1 MTQCKENEMR
11 GILIDP
17 FTRSVSEIE
26 TSGKLAEIY
35 ELLGVDLITAVT
47 VGGDQSLF
55 LDDEGLMV
63 PKANQ
68 EYWNWKGSNQP
79 YAGRGLIL
87 GLDSNGDNIGTTMSG
102 LEVAMLVTFLDK
114 EDIDPDSYLGF
125 EIFTW

>member
-1 MTQCKENEMR
+1 MR

-26 TSGKLAEIY
+26 TSGKLLEIY
-35 ELLGVDLITAVT
+35 ELLGVDLITAVSLNEN
-47 VGGDQSLF
+47 QSLF

-68 EYWNWKGSNQP
+68 EYWQWKGSNQP

-87 GLDSNGDNIGTTMSG
+87 GLDSNGDNVDTTMSG
-102 LEVAMLVTFLDK
+102 LEVAALVSFLDK
-114 EDIDPDSYLGF
+114 EDIDPDSYLDF

>member
-1 MTQCKENEMR
+1 MR

-17 FTRSVSEIE
+17 FTRTVSEIE

-35 ELLGVDLITAVT
+35 ELLGVELITAVT
-47 VGGDQSLF
+47 VGENQSLF

-79 YAGRGLIL
+79 YAGRGLII
-87 GLDSNGDNIGTTMSG
+87 GLDNDGNSIDATMSS
-102 LEVAMLVTFLDK
+102 LEVAALVTFLDK

-125 EIFTW
+125 VIFTW

>member
-1 MTQCKENEMR
+1 MR

-17 FTRSVSEIE
+17 FTRSISEVE

-35 ELLGVDLITAVT
+35 ELLGVDLITAVSLNEN
-47 VGGDQSLF
+47 QSLF

-63 PKANQ
+63 LKENQ

-87 GLDSNGDNIGTTMSG
+87 GLDANGDNVDTTMSFW
-102 LEVAMLVTFLDK
+102 EVAMLVTFLDK

>member
-1 MTQCKENEMR
+1 MR

-17 FTRSVSEIE
+17 FTRTVSEIE
-26 TSGKLAEIY
+26 TSGKLLEIY

-47 VGGDQSLF
+47 VGEDQSLF

-68 EYWNWKGSNQP
+68 EYWQWKGSNQP

-87 GLDSNGDNIGTTMSG
+87 GLDANGDNVDTTMSFW
-102 LEVAMLVTFLDK
+102 EVNLLVTFLDK

>member
-1 MTQCKENEMR
+1 MR

-17 FTRSVSEIE
+17 FTRLVSEVEI
-26 TSGKLAEIY
+26 SGKLLDIY
-35 ELLGVDLITAVT
+35 ELLGVNLITAVSLNEN
-47 VGGDQSLF
+47 QSLF

-63 PKANQ
+63 PKENQ

-79 YAGRGLIL
+79 YAGKGLIL
-87 GLDSNGDNIGTTMSG
+87 GLDSNGDNVDTTMSG
-102 LEVAMLVTFLDK
+102 LEVAALVSFLDK

>member
-26 TSGKLAEIY
+26 TSGKLLEIY
-35 ELLGVDLITAVT
+35 ELLGVDLITAVSLNEN
-47 VGGDQSLF
+47 QSLF

-87 GLDSNGDNIGTTMSG
+87 GLDSDGDNVSTTMSG
-102 LEVAMLVTFLDK
+102 LEVAALVSFLDK

>member
-1 MTQCKENEMR
+1 MR

-17 FTRSVSEIE
+17 FTRTVSEVE

-47 VGGDQSLF
+47 VGEDQSLF

-68 EYWNWKGSNQP
+68 EYWQWKGSNQP

-87 GLDSNGDNIGTTMSG
+87 GLDANGDNVDTTMSS
-102 LEVAMLVTFLDK
+102 LEVAALVSFLDK

>member
-1 MTQCKENEMR
+1 MR

-17 FTRSVSEIE
+17 FTRTVSEIE

-35 ELLGVDLITAVT
+35 ELLGVELITAVSLGET
-47 VGGDQSLF
+47 QSLF

-63 PKANQ
+63 PKENQ

-79 YAGRGLIL
+79 YAGRGLII
-87 GLDSNGDNIGTTMSG
+87 GLDNDGNSIDATMSG
-102 LEVAMLVTFLDK
+102 LEVAALVSFLDK

>member
-1 MTQCKENEMR
+1 MR

-17 FTRSVSEIE
+17 FTRTVSEIE
-26 TSGKLAEIY
+26 TSGKLLEIY

-47 VGGDQSLF
+47 VGEDQSLF

-63 PKANQ
+63 PKTNQ
-68 EYWNWKGSNQP
+68 EYWQWKGSNQP

-87 GLDSNGDNIGTTMSG
+87 GLDGNGDNVDTTMSG

-114 EDIDPDSYLGF
+114 EDIDPESYLGF

>member
-1 MTQCKENEMR
+1 MR

-17 FTRSVSEIE
+17 FTRTVSDVY
-26 TSGKLAEIY
+26 TSGKLLEIY
-35 ELLGVDLITAVT
+35 ELLGVNLITAVT
-47 VGGDQSLF
+47 VGENQSLF

-63 PKANQ
+63 PKENQ
-68 EYWNWKGSNQP
+68 EYWNWEGSNQP

-87 GLDSNGDNIGTTMSG
+87 GLDANGDNVDTTMSS
-102 LEVAMLVTFLDK
+102 LEVAALVSFLDK